1 MRCLILYEIPADEL
15 ANHLFL
21 PNQPAAEYTFDA
33 FTQMLDDQQVEVLV
47 VTTVDATHDRYIIP
61 ALKRG
66 IRVLTEK
73 PMTTDIEKSKAILR
87 AVKETN
93 NHLTVTFVSTRL
105 RFTGLVFFLLSFV
118 SVARVREK
126 RLIIDALSLA
136 HGIVLSNAYVE
147 LPLQPGPRTSLQTA
161 RPGCH
166 RQTHKRAL

>member
-1 MRCLILYEIPADEL
+1 
-15 ANHLFL
+15 
-21 PNQPAAEYTFDA
+21 
-33 FTQMLDDQQVEVLV
+33 MLDKESVEVLV

-87 AVKETN
+87 AVKETD

-105 RFTGLVFFLLSFV
+105 RDSFLLSFRIG
-118 SVARVREK
+118 SSCEREEK
-126 RLIIDALSLA
+126 LIIDALSLA
-136 HGIVLSNAYVE
+136 YGIVLSNAYVE

-161 RPGCH
+161 RLRSH
-166 RQTHKRAL
+166 R